1 MINQL
6 MAIMHI
12 SADHGTAYLISLPRD
27 SYVPGVGSVELLNG
41 ASMQLLRSV
50 KADDVAAFLKT
61 HPTWRAG

>member
-1 MINQL
+1 
-6 MAIMHI
+6 
-12 SADHGTAYLISLPRD
+12 
-27 SYVPGVGSVELLNG
+27 VGSVELLNG